1 MRRFWNSLNI
11 AFSMYSRIPAAQC
24 DWSEENMKY
33 VMCFFPWIGVVIGA
47 LCFGWNALASV
58 LGLETPLRTII
69 LMMIPI
75 AVSGGIHLDGL
86 LDTADAMSS
95 WRPREKRLEIL
106 KDSHAGA
113 FAIITC
119 VVYFFLLY
127 GILDML
133 DGKMAAVYAFTFVV
147 SRSFSGFSVVTFPK
161 ASAKGTVAGFS
172 KNAQTRTIQACD
184 ILYVILCAVV
194 MIWMHPLYGISS
206 MLGAVWTFAWY
217 YRMAMKNFGGIN
229 GDLAGCFLSVC
240 ELVVPL
246 MIVISDVI
254 FRNIIF

>member
-1 MRRFWNSLNI
+1 MKRCWNSLNI
-11 AFSMYSRIPAAQC
+11 AVSMYSRLPAMQC

-47 LCFGWNALASV
+47 LCLGWEFLAGY
-58 LGLETPLRTII
+58 LGLHMPLRTVI
-69 LMMIPI
+69 LMLIPV
-75 AVSGGIHLDGL
+75 AVSGGIHLDGM

-119 VVYFFLLY
+119 TVYFFLLY
-127 GILDML
+127 GVLDMVQGEL
-133 DGKMAAVYAFTFVV
+133 AVTYAFTFLI
-147 SRSFSGFSVVTFPK
+147 SRALSAYSVVTFPK

-172 KNAQTRTIQACD
+172 KTAQTRVIQTTSV
-184 ILYVILCAVV
+184 IYVL
-194 MIWMHPLYGISS
+194 
-206 MLGAVWTFAWY
+206 LGAAGMAFWQPVYAAAALLGAGITFIWY

-240 ELVVPL
+240 ELVMPMTVGMVSHL
-246 MIVISDVI
+246 L
-254 FRNIIF
+254 

>member
-1 MRRFWNSLNI
+1 
-11 AFSMYSRIPAAQC
+11 MYSRLPAAQC
-24 DWSEENMKY
+24 DWTEENMKY
-33 VMCFFPWIGVVIGA
+33 VMCFFPWIGIAIGL
-47 LCFGWNALASV
+47 LCLGWNALAEF
-58 LGLETPLRTII
+58 LALRAPLRNVI
-69 LMMIPI
+69 LILIPI

-119 VVYFFLLY
+119 AVWFFMQYAVVDSLQGDLVP
-127 GILDML
+127 
-133 DGKMAAVYAFTFVV
+133 VYAFTFLI

-161 ASAKGTVAGFS
+161 ASANGTVAGFS
-172 KNAQTRTIQACD
+172 RNAQTRIIQTTSVLY
-184 ILYVILCAVV
+184 ILIGMIG
-194 MIWMHPLYGISS
+194 MIWLHPVYGLAAIA
-206 MLGAVWTFAWY
+206 GAGLTFLWY

-240 ELVVPL
+240 ELVMPL
-246 MIVISDVI
+246 AIVAADAVMKL
-254 FRNIIF
+254 R

>member
-1 MRRFWNSLNI
+1 MNI
-11 AFSMYSRIPAAQC
+11 AFSMYSRLPAAQC
-24 DWSEENMKY
+24 DWSEDNMKY
-33 VMCFFPWIGVVIGA
+33 VMCFFPWIGIVIGA
-47 LCFGWNALASV
+47 LCCGWNALAGWM
-58 LGLETPLRTII
+58 GLEGPLRTIV
-69 LMMIPI
+69 LMLIPI

-119 VVYFFLLY
+119 AIYFFLLY
-127 GILDML
+127 GVMDMVR
-133 DGKMAAVYAFTFVV
+133 GEMIGIYVFTFVI

-161 ASAKGTVAGFS
+161 ASANGTVAGFS
-172 KNAQTRTIQACD
+172 KNAETRIIQTAV
-184 ILYVILCAVV
+184 ILYVILCSAV
-194 MIWMHPLYGISS
+194 
-206 MLGAVWTFAWY
+206 MLWLNPVYAAAALIGAVLTFAWY

-240 ELVVPL
+240 ELVMPL
-246 MIVISDVI
+246 MLVAADLVGNVI
-254 FRNIIF
+254 